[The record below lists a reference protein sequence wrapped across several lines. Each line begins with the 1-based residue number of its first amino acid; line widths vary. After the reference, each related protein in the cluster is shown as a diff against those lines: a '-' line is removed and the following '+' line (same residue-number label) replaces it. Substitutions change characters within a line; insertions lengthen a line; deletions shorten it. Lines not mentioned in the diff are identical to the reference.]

1 MKCVAS
7 VIFNRSL
14 NEAFLARCTRVN
26 SIRATDDYVE
36 GIDFW
41 SHIACIGKRPSE
53 LIGPLEL
60 DFAVALIQNQQMQ
73 CIDGEI
79 WHDVDTTN

>member
-7 VIFNRSL
+7 VIFNHSL
-14 NEAFLARCTRVN
+14 NEAFLARCSRVK
-26 SIRATDDYVE
+26 SIRATDDHVE
-36 GIDFW
+36 RIDGW
-41 SHIACIGKRPSE
+41 SHTASIGKRLDE

-60 DFAVALIQNQQMQ
+60 YFAVALIKNRQMQ

-79 WHDVDTTN
+79 WHDADSTN